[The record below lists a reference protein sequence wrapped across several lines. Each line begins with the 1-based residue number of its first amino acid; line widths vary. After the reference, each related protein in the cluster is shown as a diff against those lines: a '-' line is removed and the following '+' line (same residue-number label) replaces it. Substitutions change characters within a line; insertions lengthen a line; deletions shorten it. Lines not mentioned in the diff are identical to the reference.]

1 MLIIKQVKFV
11 MVFWKIQFSGDFVDS
26 NDYNNLSK
34 SKLHLSEL
42 FKNS

>member
-11 MVFWKIQFSGDFVDS
+11 MVFWKIQFSGDFDS